1 MFALLFMGVCG
12 GRGCGEYCLL
22 HVKKN
27 YVCHPS
33 VRFVYNGR
41 MIRAPHVNSGDPKLI
56 QSRAKFGASSVDKYE
71 SLV

>member
-1 MFALLFMGVCG
+1 MFQKFVSGLCVFALLFMGVCG

-41 MIRAPHVNSGDPKLI
+41 MIRAPHLNSGDPKLQQI
-56 QSRAKFGASSVDKYE
+56 DSITS
-71 SLV
+71 